1 MRAGFDLLKIVHAFR
16 GRETVLFEFGRQ
28 SGRPHRRVLSCSLYN
43 EKIQSVGR
51 TLPVP
56 TDLKSTINLPK
67 TGFAMKAGLPQ
78 NEPKILARWEEQR
91 IYDRIREVRKG
102 APTYVLHDG
111 PPYANGR
118 IHLGTAFNKI
128 LKDFIVKSK
137 NMSGFDAPYV
147 PGWDCHGLPIEIKVD
162 KELGGKKLQ
171 MPALSVRAACRKYAQ
186 KFLDLQRQQF
196 KRIGVFGRFDQPYAT
211 MTPQY
216 EAAVLE
222 ILYRFLE
229 NDFVYKGLRSVYWC
243 VFDETALAE
252 AEVEYENHT
261 SPTVWVKYPFVG
273 DPASLDAALKGKK
286 VSTIIWTTTPWTLPA
301 SMAVAFH
308 PDEEYVALETG
319 DDVFIVGARLAAVVQ
334 EKTDL
339 RTAREIARFPG
350 RKLEYADFQHP
361 FLDRKILGVLADY
374 VTMDTGTGVVHT
386 APAHGAEDFITG
398 QKYGIDPTCNVDKS
412 GIMRNGLPE
421 YEGKRVFD
429 ANAPIVELLK
439 ARGVLLH
446 SENMEHSYPHCWR
459 CHNPVIFRA
468 TEQWFIGMESPM
480 QGKTLRARTLEEIAK
495 VKWDPAWG

>member
-1 MRAGFDLLKIVHAFR
+1 MPTGCALMKIVHAFS
-16 GRETVLFEFGRQ
+16 GRETVLFEFGASAAGTMDASFRAP
-28 SGRPHRRVLSCSLYN
+28 SLRSLYN

-51 TLPVP
+51 TFRVP

-67 TGFAMKAGLPQ
+67 TAFPMKAGLPQ

-111 PPYANGR
+111 PPYANGP
-118 IHLGTAFNKI
+118 IHLGTAMNKC

-137 NMSGFDAPYV
+137 NMAGFDSPYV

-162 KELGGKKLQ
+162 QMLGGKKLQ
-171 MPALSVRAACRKYAQ
+171 MAAVDVRSECRKYAER
-186 KFLDLQRQQF
+186 FLDLQRSQF
-196 KRIGVFGRFDQPYAT
+196 KRIGVFGRFDQPYST

-216 EAAVLE
+216 EAAVLD

-261 SPTVWVKYPFVG
+261 SPTVWVKYPFAG
-273 DPASLDAALKGKK
+273 DPASLDAALVDAERRGKK

-308 PDEEYVALETG
+308 PDEEYVALESG
-319 DDVFIVGARLAAVVQ
+319 GEVYIVASKLAADAAA
-334 EKTDL
+334 KSGLADPRPL
-339 RTAREIARFPG
+339 AHFPG
-350 RKLEYADFQHP
+350 RKLERLNFQHP

-374 VTMDTGTGVVHT
+374 VTMDTGTGV
-386 APAHGAEDFITG
+386 P
-398 QKYGIDPTCNVDKS
+398 PT
-412 GIMRNGLPE
+412 P
-421 YEGKRVFD
+421 
-429 ANAPIVELLK
+429 
-439 ARGVLLH
+439 
-446 SENMEHSYPHCWR
+446 
-459 CHNPVIFRA
+459 
-468 TEQWFIGMESPM
+468 
-480 QGKTLRARTLEEIAK
+480 
-495 VKWDPAWG
+495 